1 MGITMRRFVL
11 TALLLVSSTIA
22 AQSDDARP
30 VIAQHLQA
38 LMDATSGGDAKTWDR
53 LLDPACL
60 YVEEDDS
67 VKTKADMLKENVPL
81 PKGISGIIRVE
92 VLRFHQDG
100 DVAVAVARQRETEN
114 YFGQTLHA
122 EYLTNTTWRR
132 RPDGWKL
139 IAAQVL
145 AEPID
150 PPAVA
155 LPPQTL
161 GEYAGTYALKDSQ
174 TTYKVTIDGAKLS
187 GGRVGRSPV
196 ALSAELKD
204 VLFIA
209 GQPRIRMIFQ
219 RDAAGHVT
227 GFFSRREGRDVVW
240 EKRKQ
245 S

>member
-1 MGITMRRFVL
+1 MRRFLLPV
-11 TALLLVSSTIA
+11 LLLVSSAAA
-22 AQSDDARP
+22 AQADDARP
-30 VIAQHLQA
+30 VIAQQLQD
-38 LMDATSGGDAKTWDR
+38 LMDATSNGDARVWDR

-67 VKTKADMLKENVPL
+67 VKSKADMLKENVPL
-81 PKGISGIIRVE
+81 PTGISGVIRVE

-100 DVAVAVARQRETEN
+100 DIAVAVARQHETED
-114 YFGQTLHA
+114 YFGQMLHA

-132 RPDGWKL
+132 EAQGWKL

-161 GEYAGTYALKDSQ
+161 SEYAGTYTLKDSQ
-174 TTYKVTIDGAKLS
+174 TTYTVKFDGAKLS
-187 GGRVGRSPV
+187 GARGDRPPAV
-196 ALSAELKD
+196 LSAELKD

-219 RDAAGHVT
+219 RDAAGRIT
-227 GFFSRREGRDVVW
+227 GFLSRREGRDVVW
-240 EKRKQ
+240 VKSR
-245 S
+245 